1 MDDIAELLHD
11 PDFET
16 SFTVKIASGH
26 RDDSGE
32 WVETVTDEQRLGV
45 IQPASKS
52 DTQYLTEGDKTQT
65 AIKVWSTEYFST
77 SDSRVP
83 KLGDIITWHTS
94 VYRIVNVKDWSQYGY
109 WQALAVETKDDDF
122 DSFGFKNNDHA
133 KPLAETDDK
142 SIGGYWV
149 RADNE

>member
-45 IQPASKS
+45 VQPASRG
-52 DTQYLTEGDKTQT
+52 DTQYLTEGDKSRV
-65 AIKVWSTEYFST
+65 AIKVWSTEYFSA

-83 KLGDIITWHTS
+83 KLGDIITWHGNT
-94 VYRIVNVKDWSQYGY
+94 YRIVNVKDWSQYDY
-109 WQALAVETKDDDF
+109 WQALAVETRDDDF
-122 DSFGFKNNDHA
+122 DSFGFKTDDYA
-133 KPLAETDDK
+133 QSLAETDDK

-149 RADNE
+149 DSKDG